1 MVPLTEVAACTNAP
15 PTCEIRPTRAEPHA
29 SGIRDA
35 QMQGELR
42 QLAAQYVEQAGLIE
56 SKEKPT
62 SVTGGL

>member
-1 MVPLTEVAACTNAP
+1 
-15 PTCEIRPTRAEPHA
+15 
-29 SGIRDA
+29 
-35 QMQGELR
+35 MQGELQ